1 VLSGDKRREA
11 PTLRQQEELSI
22 MRACDRNRRLSAVA
36 AGLIAIGAILAPLP
50 ASAASKIGVAAAV
63 KNDVRAGGRNLAV
76 GGDVN
81 AQERVVTGES
91 STAQLLFLDQTNLS
105 VGPNSEVTLD
115 RFVYD
120 PNRGT
125 GTVVINASKGALRF
139 VSGSQ
144 RPGTYQ
150 IKTPVATIGVRG
162 SVGDIFV
169 GNGFVILINV
179 TGIFQVTLNG
189 QTYVLDKP
197 GQALIIRR
205 DGVQQVTWDSSLIN
219 VVGDIP
225 HPLFGYAFV
234 GDPRDIQNFDRSQV
248 LDQLNAMGGPPQI
261 IIEDPCPYGCDAARV
276 PARRK

>member
-1 VLSGDKRREA
+1 MHE
-11 PTLRQQEELSI
+11 
-22 MRACDRNRRLSAVA
+22 CDRKRRLSAVA

-81 AQERVVTGES
+81 AQERVVTGEQ

-144 RPGTYQ
+144 RPGTYT
-150 IKTPVATIGVRG
+150 IKTPVATVGVRG
-162 SVGDIFV
+162 SVGDLFV
-169 GNGFVILINV
+169 GNGFMILINV
-179 TGIFQVTLNG
+179 TGSFQITLG
-189 QTYVLDKP
+189 GKTYILDKP
-197 GQALIIRR
+197 GMALVVRTG
-205 DGVQQVTWDSSLIN
+205 GVVEGPFVWDSTFIN

-234 GDPRDIQNFDRSQV
+234 GDPRYIQNFDRSQV
-248 LDQLNAMGGPPQI
+248 LDQLNAMGGPPPPPI
-261 IIEDPCPYGCDAARV
+261 IIEDPCPYGCDAQRAR
-276 PARRK
+276 ARGK